1 MNRVPLL
8 NGQFDPLTLPQTVDE
23 VFRFLDSGKHGWLCT
38 VNVAILMMM
47 RSNPRLQRFVDN
59 AALIVADGQPLV
71 WCSPWLGERIPV
83 RVTSVDLVDAICD
96 RAALLGKRVYLLGAT
111 QSVVSTLAQRLRERH
126 KGLQIAFS
134 DGYFSP
140 QESRARAEM
149 IRSSGADILLVGM
162 GVPRQEIFLEEEL
175 EHSGASIG
183 IGVGGS
189 FDVLAGL
196 RKRAPLWVQN
206 LGFEWLYRLVQEPRR
221 LFARYFVTNCQFI
234 WLLLFALMARR

>member
-1 MNRVPLL
+1 ML
-8 NGQFDPLTLPQTVDE
+8 
-23 VFRFLDSGKHGWLCT
+23 FRS
-38 VNVAILMMM
+38 
-47 RSNPRLQRFVDN
+47 
-59 AALIVADGQPLV
+59 
-71 WCSPWLGERIPV
+71 
-83 RVTSVDLVDAICD
+83 
-96 RAALLGKRVYLLGAT
+96 LGKRVYLLGAT